1 MADDPGQAIP
11 KKGSRKGHRR
21 QIPWRRDSV
30 IMARL
35 PQVERLHLAGRLN
48 TQIAEALHVDEAT
61 IRLDLKRLQEL
72 WLERIGQAQEAMR
85 AEKVAE
91 LADIKSRALHQAE
104 WDEFCERAVLFDDP
118 TMPDHEMARYG
129 LDTELRVSRD
139 EKGSA
144 TFRGQ
149 KAQSLSVARQ
159 AVMDQAKVLGLVID
173 KQELSGANGGAVPIR
188 IVEVIPPDGGDGGNA
203 PD

>member
-35 PQVERLHLAGRLN
+35 PQVERLHLAGR
-48 TQIAEALHVDEAT
+48 
-61 IRLDLKRLQEL
+61 
-72 WLERIGQAQEAMR
+72 
-85 AEKVAE
+85 
-91 LADIKSRALHQAE
+91 
-104 WDEFCERAVLFDDP
+104 
-118 TMPDHEMARYG
+118 
-129 LDTELRVSRD
+129 
-139 EKGSA
+139 
-144 TFRGQ
+144 
-149 KAQSLSVARQ
+149 
-159 AVMDQAKVLGLVID
+159 KVLGLVID